1 MKMSL
6 VKTLIGGNLMGK
18 DEMNSKSN
26 KTWTDTYEKQIR
38 QMIKGV
44 RDPRLMRYIYLV
56 VKDAISENV
65 DR

>member
-1 MKMSL
+1 
-6 VKTLIGGNLMGK
+6 MGK
-18 DEMNSKSN
+18 DEMNRKSN
-26 KTWTDTYEKQIR
+26 KTWTDTYENEIKR
-38 QMIKGV
+38 MIKGI